1 MVDYELAR
9 PNETKLTFYLEE
21 CNTDWKAVALNLL
34 AWFSDDDVKEGKFN
48 HFDIMIEPNSY

>member
-21 CNTDWKAVALNLL
+21 CNTDWKAVSLNLL
-34 AWFSDDDVKEGKFN
+34 AWLSDDDVKEWAEYNG
-48 HFDIMIEPNSY
+48 FDIFKGE